1 MNRAWTL
8 AVVGVALLTGCNAP
22 AACETQ
28 ANGDFAPSV
37 SATPLV
43 TTITLR
49 RSGETLSTRVRATL
63 GNLPELWQDHSNIIG
78 GSISLSLSL
87 AYQTTPL
94 GGDGETEMPRLSGQ
108 LGLAN
113 TQSSVDLATTQF
125 QAGSVGASLE
135 AFHVCQAD
143 GERDCCKFGESE
155 CSVPILFSVRRLDD
169 TPFPPVDVKLTV
181 DAEAEVTR
189 CPIDDHQ
196 SASLRLAA
204 ESP

>member
-1 MNRAWTL
+1 MNRASTL
-8 AVVGVALLTGCNAP
+8 VAVGVALLTGCNAP
-22 AACETQ
+22 AACETRE
-28 ANGDFAPSV
+28 NGGFAPSV

-43 TTITLR
+43 TTTTLQ
-49 RSGETLSTRVRATL
+49 RSGETLSGRVRATL
-63 GNLPELWQDHSNIIG
+63 GNLPELWQDHSNIVG

-87 AYQTTPL
+87 AYQTTPF
-94 GGDGETEMPRLSGQ
+94 GGDGIAEMPRLSGQ
-108 LGLAN
+108 LGLAD
-113 TQSSVDLATTQF
+113 TQSNVDLATTQF

-143 GERDCCKFGESE
+143 GERDCCKFGERE
-155 CSVPILFSVRRLDD
+155 CSVPVLFSVRRQDG
-169 TPFPPVDVKLTV
+169 TPFPPVDVTITV

-196 SASLRLAA
+196 AASLRLEA